1 MDFKVSFIAERKQQG
16 FTLIQLMAVVA
27 IVGIMFQVGSA
38 LFADVVHRKVVR
50 STALQLEKRIGF
62 IVQQSKGRGEAMAIC
77 AGQSTNCNT
86 NDWSLGYVTV
96 TTNPVSDTPGKVEV
110 VHRVEALD
118 PVVNILSNR
127 QKLVF
132 LPGGFLESNTD
143 EAFYVCPIHRAQ
155 FSYKI
160 TVSAS
165 GLVDFEELEGEMK
178 CDQIS
183 V

>member
-1 MDFKVSFIAERKQQG
+1 MNFKVSFIAERKQQG

-118 PVVNILSNR
+118 PVVNIL
-127 QKLVF
+127 
-132 LPGGFLESNTD
+132 PGGFLESNTD